1 MTEATDSVNDLEIMQ
16 PDHTITVGGRTVTV
30 MEYRFTDGLHV
41 RAKAKPFV
49 RDLQAQVETGEV
61 LAEDVLDIIA
71 EHADLV
77 RDLVLDATE
86 GADED
91 WLYDLDDDDGQT
103 LLLTWW
109 AVNGPFFM
117 RQIVR
122 RLAER
127 MAFKATTQGR
137 DGSMSSTDSSAPA
150 TASPTISA
158 NASRSVN

>member
-1 MTEATDSVNDLEIMQ
+1 MTQAETSANDLDIMQ

-30 MEYRFTDGLHV
+30 MEYRFTDGLRV
-41 RAKAKPFV
+41 RAKARPFV
-49 RDLQAQVETGEV
+49 RDLQAQVETGEM

-71 EHADLV
+71 AHADLV
-77 RDLVLDATE
+77 RELVLDAVE

-91 WLYDLDDDDGQT
+91 WLHGLDDEDGQT
-103 LLLTWW
+103 VLLTWW

-137 DGSMSSTDSSAPA
+137 AGSTSSTGSSAPA
-150 TASPTISA
+150 TASPVTSA
-158 NASRSVN
+158 PGSRSVN